1 MSNENNCK
9 IVKDLLPNYLDNL
22 TSKETNDFI
31 ENHLKT
37 CKKCQEDFDGMKK
50 EFEKINNNQV
60 KEIKYAKKYNRKL
73 RLLGMIL
80 GIIILMLIVAFLRNA
95 IIISSL
101 CSKAENYENSNNYH
115 LTWTSHD
122 KESASVFDTLYKD
135 GVYVTKIYSYIYD
148 KKNVENGGGL
158 IATFYGKENEGETAY
173 YSYDK
178 SIKTSDE
185 ITNMLKP
192 QNFASITEANQS
204 VGSFLWYCISNTI
217 TTAICNGKE
226 CYRFSNTN
234 IYVDKQTGLTL
245 RTEETYYYQ
254 DVTVDTIS
262 DITIEFNEVEDE
274 DITPPSFEDYTII
287 Q

>member
-1 MSNENNCK
+1 MNDENNCK
-9 IVKDLLPNYLDNL
+9 IVKDLLPNYLDKL
-22 TSKETNDFI
+22 TSRETNDFI

-37 CKKCQEDFDGMKK
+37 CKKCQEDFDFMKK
-50 EFEKINNNQV
+50 EFEKTNNNQV
-60 KEIKYAKKYNRKL
+60 KEVKYAKKYNRKL

-80 GIIILMLIVAFLRNA
+80 GIIILIIAVFFLRNA
-95 IIISSL
+95 IIVASL
-101 CSKAENYENSNNYH
+101 CSKVKNYENYSNYH
-115 LTWTSHD
+115 LTWTSHG
-122 KESASVFDTLYKD
+122 KESASVFDTQYKD

-148 KKNVENGGGL
+148 KKNVENTGGL
-158 IATFYGKENEGETAY
+158 IAAFYGKENESETAY
-173 YSYDK
+173 YSSDK
-178 SIKTSDE
+178 SIKISDE
-185 ITNMLKP
+185 NTNILKP

-234 IYVDKQTGLTL
+234 IYVDKQTGVTL
-245 RTEETYYYQ
+245 RTEGTYYYQ

-262 DITIEFNEVEDE
+262 DITIEFDEVEDE
-274 DITPPSFEDYTII
+274 DLTIPSFEDYTVI